1 MDEPS
6 PNLPADARLLPARG
20 ATSIPGA
27 PVMATLR
34 AEPEWGRQGG
44 LHSLLPSRPTPRFP
58 AGAEHGAGC
67 GHCRA
72 LAPSPSRDQPWLVSQ
87 QPGSRQPHTSVG
99 FLQRTKLGYTDHA
112 LLPAHEE
119 CLRVLI
125 SPPARCLTGL
135 GHSGYDPIS
144 AQRIAIGTS

>member
-6 PNLPADARLLPARG
+6 PNLLADARLLPARG
-20 ATSIPGA
+20 ATVIPGA
-27 PVMATLR
+27 LVTATLR
-34 AEPEWGRQGG
+34 AEPKRGWQGG
-44 LHSLLPSRPTPRFP
+44 LHSLLPSHPTPRFP

-67 GHCRA
+67 GQCRA
-72 LAPSPSRDQPWLVSQ
+72 LAPSPSGAQPRLVSQ
-87 QPGSRQPHTSVG
+87 QPGSRQPRTSVG
-99 FLQRTKLGYTDHA
+99 FLRRTKLGHTDHA

-125 SPPARCLTGL
+125 SPPAWCLSGL
-135 GHSGYDPIS
+135 GQSGYDPIS